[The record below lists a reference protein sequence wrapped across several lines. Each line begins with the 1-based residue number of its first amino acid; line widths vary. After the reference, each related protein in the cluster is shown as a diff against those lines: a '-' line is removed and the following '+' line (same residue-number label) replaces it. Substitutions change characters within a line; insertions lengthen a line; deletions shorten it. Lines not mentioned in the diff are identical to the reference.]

1 MADLF
6 RHLESLTWSFV
17 AENEPVHAIWVYC
30 EPRET
35 TKGIVYA
42 PRIAAESGMEGL
54 ACVDD
59 VARAALLATLAYERT
74 GDKAV
79 AQLAKR
85 WLSFVYYMQLEDG
98 RFTNFILDRAG
109 RRNCDGRTSYPG
121 GTWWTVR
128 ALWALA
134 AAYRVF
140 SDERAL
146 AALSRCPLP
155 SPEYPGD
162 LKTRAVLAL
171 AGLELLRSD
180 LPHDIRS
187 LWRRR
192 VRRWCDKLVD
202 AAGQGP
208 YVPDV
213 PGEARVGMW
222 GYHQLHALARAAMTL
237 REPRYLTVAD
247 RTVWNL
253 VRPVL
258 AGNFYYAYPDERA
271 NQCAYCISPLV
282 QGLSTLYQ
290 ATGTARY
297 RTLALRA
304 AEWFAGANDAGQVM
318 YDAETGRCWDG
329 LTEQAVSCNCGAESA
344 IEAGFAELER
354 RWLVSARPE
363 RHSEQLVS

>member
-6 RHLESLTWSFV
+6 RHLESLTWSFESGGEV
-17 AENEPVHAIWVYC
+17 VHAICVYC
-30 EPRET
+30 EPHET
-35 TKGIVYA
+35 ARGIIYA
-42 PRIAAESGMEGL
+42 PRIAADSGMEGL

-74 GDKAV
+74 GDEAV
-79 AQLAKR
+79 AHLAQR

-109 RRNCDGRTSYPG
+109 RRNVSGRTSYPG

-140 SDERAL
+140 GDERAL
-146 AALSRCPLP
+146 TALSRCPLP
-155 SPEYPGD
+155 SPEYPGE

-180 LPHDIRS
+180 APPAVRA

-202 AAGQGP
+202 AAGQDS
-208 YVPDV
+208 YVPDMA
-213 PGEARVGMW
+213 GEPRVGMW
-222 GYHQLHALARAAMTL
+222 GYHQLHALASAAMTL
-237 REPRYLTVAD
+237 REPRYLTAAD

-258 AGNFYYAYPDERA
+258 AGNFYYAYPDDRA
-271 NQCAYCISPLV
+271 NQCAYCVSPLV
-282 QGLSTLYQ
+282 QGLSALYQ

-304 AEWFAGANDAGQVM
+304 AEWFAGANDAGQII

-329 LTEQAVSCNCGAESA
+329 LTARAVSRNCGAESA
-344 IEAGFAELER
+344 IEAAFAELER

-363 RHSEQLVS
+363 RQPQRLVS